1 MKIGFFVT
9 EVAVAKGSEN
19 NVSAHAQIPLYSMK
33 LLRDAG
39 HSIQLITTE
48 IPRGYVLPSCM
59 PSGIPVHEVV
69 DARRKHRGRSRV
81 RPIKL
86 IAQLRQIRNI
96 VGRERYDVLHFHG
109 SCKLPDLA
117 VLVGFT
123 GVKTAFVATI
133 NDAQLPTRFW
143 FVRRHLWKRISS
155 FITSTEFM
163 RDRLRS
169 RGIRADVIRHGAV
182 RNLKAELAAP
192 LGHKLHRVLYWRDAS
207 MTNGIDICL
216 AAFRELAPK
225 LPHVSFDIAVR
236 NDHWEDWTPK
246 LEELADQYPN
256 VNVHVFPYT
265 NGISLAQLLAESICV
280 LLPFRNLS
288 YHPQLSVL
296 ESIQFGTTVITSALA
311 SNMELADAGRNALL
325 VPVGDVGATIT
336 AIEKVL
342 MNSNWADQFAR
353 HASEKARAVWN
364 WDSYVSQITHKYVE
378 AAARSSLS

>member
-1 MKIGFFVT
+1 VPT
-9 EVAVAKGSEN
+9 GSGN
-19 NVSAHAQIPLYSMK
+19 NVSAHVQIPLHSMK

-39 HSIQLITTE
+39 HSVQLITTE
-48 IPRGYVLPSCM
+48 IARGEVLPSCM

-69 DARRKHRGRSRV
+69 DARRKHTGQSRV

-96 VGRERYDVLHFHG
+96 VERERYDVLHFHG

-123 GVKTAFVATI
+123 GVKTPFVATV
-133 NDAQLPTRFW
+133 NDAELPNHFW
-143 FVRRHLWKRISS
+143 FIRRHLWKRISV
-155 FITSTEFM
+155 FITSTEFV
-163 RDRLRS
+163 RDQLHS

-182 RNLKAELAAP
+182 RNLRAELAAP
-192 LGHKLHRVLYWRDAS
+192 VAHKPHRVLFWRDPS
-207 MTNGIDICL
+207 MTNGADICL

-225 LPHVSFDIAVR
+225 FPHVSFDAAVR

-246 LEELADQYPN
+246 LKELADQHPN

-265 NGISLAQLLAESICV
+265 NGTTLAQLLTESICV
-280 LLPFRNLS
+280 LLPFRDLS

-296 ESIQFGTTVITSALA
+296 ESIEFGTTVITSALA
-311 SNMELADAGRNALL
+311 SNVELADAGRNALL

-336 AIEKVL
+336 SIEEVL
-342 MNSNWADQFAR
+342 KNSNWANQFAR
-353 HASEKARAVWN
+353 RASENARAVWN
-364 WDSYVSQITHKYVE
+364 WDSYVSQITHRYLD
-378 AAARSSLS
+378 ATDRRLA